1 MDYYFVERET
11 MNKDNME
18 GQNMLTKFGKQL
30 RKIRIESD
38 QRLKDMADKLGVTV
52 AYLSAVENGNRKVPD
67 AWVHVIA
74 TEYQLNEQD
83 IIELQKAAYEDK
95 TEIRISLE
103 DATRPDV
110 ALSFARKF
118 KNMTN
123 DELNQLQEFLDTL

>member
-1 MDYYFVERET
+1 
-11 MNKDNME
+11 
-18 GQNMLTKFGKQL
+18 MLTRFGKQL

-67 AWVHVIA
+67 AWIPIIA
-74 TEYQLNEQD
+74 TEYCLDEHEE
-83 IIELQKAAYEDK
+83 IELQQAAYENK
-95 TEIRISLE
+95 KEIRISLE
-103 DATRPDV
+103 DNVKADL

-123 DELNQLQEFLDTL
+123 DDLDKLQEFLDTL